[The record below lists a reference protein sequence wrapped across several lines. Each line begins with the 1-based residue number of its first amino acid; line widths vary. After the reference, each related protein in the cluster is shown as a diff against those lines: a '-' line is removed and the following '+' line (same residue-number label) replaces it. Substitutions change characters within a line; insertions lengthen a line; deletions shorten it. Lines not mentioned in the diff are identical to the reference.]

1 MNGKRVDRFILSVL
15 RTPED
20 NLYALGVE
28 ILRGEKVSSRI
39 SRVEE
44 EPVFMLKSP
53 GKSFFQNSPNGGD
66 SGAPDR
72 IHGHLPEQG
81 PESNFSGGSRN
92 E

>member
-28 ILRGEKVSSRI
+28 IRQGEKISSRI